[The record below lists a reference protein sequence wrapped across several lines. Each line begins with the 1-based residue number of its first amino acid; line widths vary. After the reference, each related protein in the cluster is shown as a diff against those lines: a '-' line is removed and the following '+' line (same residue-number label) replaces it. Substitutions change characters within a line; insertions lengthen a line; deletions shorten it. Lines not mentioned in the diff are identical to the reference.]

1 MRIHKIESQFKAKEN
16 IMKHQS
22 RYHDRRAARGFSL
35 LELTLVILIIGVL
48 MGVATVAFAPALFR
62 GKTAATK
69 ASMTTIRR
77 ALEEYKGI
85 NNVYPPSIGLL
96 APNFLQSV
104 PKDGWGNDFYYS
116 VPGQGGQP
124 YTLISAGDD
133 GAYATADDI
142 DVWMLDAPN
151 P

>member
-1 MRIHKIESQFKAKEN
+1 
-16 IMKHQS
+16 MKKHRTHNQ
-22 RYHDRRAARGFSL
+22 RRAARGFSL

-48 MGVATVAFAPALFR
+48 MGVATVAFAPALLR
-62 GKTAATK
+62 GKTAGTK

-85 NNVYPPSIGLL
+85 NNVYPPSIGML
-96 APNFLQSV
+96 APDFLQSV

-124 YTLISAGDD
+124 YTLISAGED
-133 GAYATADDI
+133 GLFTTADDI
-142 DVWMLDAPN
+142 DVWTLDASN